1 MKPGY
6 IYLIHSVGTY
16 RYKIGLTVAPR
27 TPEDRLKE
35 LNSRQ
40 SPYPLKLIHYVFVA
54 DVYKVEKE
62 IHQACKSF
70 NVYRE
75 WFEFAKN
82 AYLQQVIQLM
92 ERSNVAQRPNNN
104 SQGYGQ
110 YQNKINLSL
119 PIIPRDIERA
129 SQERE
134 EIPKYLRSRRY
145 EPHNRLRQGIVGE
158 KNKNKKIKKRKPT
171 VLGKVFNNNFLFLV
185 AIVICI
191 ILFLY
196 VVSILI

>member
-75 WFEFAKN
+75 WFEFTKN

-92 ERSNVAQRPNNN
+92 ERSNVAQRPNKN

-119 PIIPRDIERA
+119 PIIPRNIERA
-129 SQERE
+129 SQEKE
-134 EIPKYLRSRRY
+134 EIPKHLISRRY
-145 EPHNRLRQGIVGE
+145 EPHNRLRQGMVGGR
-158 KNKNKKIKKRKPT
+158 KKKKKIKKSKPT
-171 VLGKVFNNNFLFLV
+171 VLGKIFNNNFLFLV
-185 AIVICI
+185 TIVICI

>member
-75 WFEFAKN
+75 WFEFTKN

-119 PIIPRDIERA
+119 PIIPRNIERA
-129 SQERE
+129 SQEKE
-134 EIPKYLRSRRY
+134 EIPKHLISRRD
-145 EPHNRLRQGIVGE
+145 EPHNRLRQGMVGGR
-158 KNKNKKIKKRKPT
+158 KKKKKIKKSKPT
-171 VLGKVFNNNFLFLV
+171 VLGKIFNNNFLFLV
-185 AIVICI
+185 TIVICI

>member
-6 IYLIHSVGTY
+6 IYLIHSVGTN

-40 SPYPLKLIHYVFVA
+40 SPYPLKLIHYVFVN

-75 WFEFAKN
+75 WFEFSNKIS
-82 AYLQQVIQLM
+82 LQQVIQLM
-92 ERSNVAQRPNNN
+92 ERSNIEPR
-104 SQGYGQ
+104 
-110 YQNKINLSL
+110 QNKNYQVYNQHQRQINLSL
-119 PIIPRDIERA
+119 PIIPRDIKCASKER
-129 SQERE
+129 QEIQKHLRE
-134 EIPKYLRSRRY
+134 KRY
-145 EPHNRLRQGIVGE
+145 EINRGVRKGIGG
-158 KNKNKKIKKRKPT
+158 KKIKK
-171 VLGKVFNNNFLFLV
+171 GKAIFVGKSLNNNFLFLV
-185 AIVICI
+185 VIVICI
-191 ILFLY
+191 ILFLF
-196 VVSILI
+196 VMTILA

>member
-75 WFEFAKN
+75 WFEFAKK

-92 ERSNVAQRPNNN
+92 ERSNVAQKSNNN
-104 SQGYGQ
+104 YQDFGQ
-110 YQNKINLSL
+110 IQKKINVSL

-134 EIPKYLRSRRY
+134 EIPKYLISRGY

-158 KNKNKKIKKRKPT
+158 KNKKKKIKKRKPT

-196 VVSILI
+196 VVSRLI

>member
-92 ERSNVAQRPNNN
+92 ERSNVAQRQNNN
-104 SQGYGQ
+104 SQGSGQ

-119 PIIPRDIERA
+119 PIIPRDIKCA
-129 SQERE
+129 SKERE
-134 EIPKYLRSRRY
+134 EIPKYLISRRY

-158 KNKNKKIKKRKPT
+158 KNKKKKIKKRKLT

-196 VVSILI
+196 IVSILI

>member
-104 SQGYGQ
+104 SQGSGQ

-134 EIPKYLRSRRY
+134 EIPQYLISRRY
-145 EPHNRLRQGIVGE
+145 EPHNRLRQGIVGD
-158 KNKNKKIKKRKPT
+158 KNKKKKIKKRKPT

-196 VVSILI
+196 VVSRLI

>member
-75 WFEFAKN
+75 WFEFPKN

-92 ERSNVAQRPNNN
+92 ERSNVAQRPNKN

-119 PIIPRDIERA
+119 PIIPRGIERA
-129 SQERE
+129 SQEKE
-134 EIPKYLRSRRY
+134 GISKYLISRRD
-145 EPHNRLRQGIVGE
+145 EPNNRLRQGIVGE
-158 KNKNKKIKKRKPT
+158 KNKKKKIKKRKPT
-171 VLGKVFNNNFLFLV
+171 VLGKIFNNNFLFLV
-185 AIVICI
+185 TIVICI